1 MNVAKNLDPKKM
13 KIMASNIKN
22 SGATLGKRLVTGV
35 MKAKPEIMALVI
47 GIMIL
52 ALFVIYGI
60 KKMNKSKQ
68 NNLRL
73 ERIYSDFPK
82 LSTINTKN
90 SNNRF
95 SYNLRDYYIK
105 TAYNCCQSGAGVKN
119 DYVSTKAL
127 NTCIRQGARCL
138 DFQIF
143 SVDNR
148 PVIAVS
154 ANDDYSVKGSYND
167 VPFATAM
174 NSIAKH
180 AFAPSSCPVSGDPL
194 ILHFRIMTNNTP
206 IMEKMAQDIQAV
218 LGNRV
223 LGKDYSFENHGENIG
238 IVELKELKGKVL
250 IIVDKS
256 HANPTKTKLDEYVN
270 ITSNSAFMRT
280 LRYRDVKFTPDM
292 KELVEYNKKNM
303 SMCIPDIGDH
313 PENSSAALAHK
324 YGCQFVAMCF
334 PNNDDKMRY
343 YTNFFNEE
351 GSAFVLK
358 PAALRHI
365 PVKIKL
371 PPPARPEHSYEKRE
385 IESDFYSF
393 NI

>member
-1 MNVAKNLDPKKM
+1 MNVAKKLDPKKM
-13 KIMASNIKN
+13 KIMSSNIQ
-22 SGATLGKRLVTGV
+22 SSVTALGKQVVDG
-35 MKAKPEIMALVI
+35 MYKASPNMMAMVI
-47 GIMIL
+47 GILIL
-52 ALFVIYGI
+52 VLFFVHGVN
-60 KKMNKSKQ
+60 KMNKSKK
-68 NNLRL
+68 NNLIL

-82 LSTINTKN
+82 LSTINTLIP
-90 SNNRF
+90 NNRF
-95 SYNLRDYYIK
+95 SYKLRDYYVK
-105 TAYNCCQSGAGVKN
+105 TAYNCCQSGAGVKH

-138 DFQIF
+138 DFQIY
-143 SVDNR
+143 SIDGR

-154 ANDDYSVKGSYND
+154 GNDDFSVKGSYND
-167 VPFATAM
+167 IPFATAM
-174 NSIAKH
+174 NIISNH
-180 AFAPSSCPVSGDPL
+180 AFSPASCPVSGDPL
-194 ILHFRIMTNNTP
+194 ILHFRIMTSNTP
-206 IMEKMAQDIQAV
+206 IMEKMAQDIQAT

-238 IVELKELKGKVL
+238 SVELKELKGKVL

-292 KELVEYNKKNM
+292 KELVDYNKKNM
-303 SMCIPDIGDH
+303 SMCIPDIGQH
-313 PENSSAALAHK
+313 PDNPSAALAHK
-324 YGCQFVAMCF
+324 YGCQFVAMLF
-334 PNNDDKMRY
+334 PKDDDKMRY
-343 YTNFFNEE
+343 YTKFFDEE

-358 PAALRHI
+358 PEALRHI

-371 PPPARPEHSYEKRE
+371 PPPAPPEHSYKERNVD
-385 IESDFYSF
+385 SDFYSF